1 MEVVPV
7 IGSGTSFKQYVTVAD
22 VMVPT
27 EVIPFSNNVT
37 VAVSEQPDGVETI
50 TETSALLIN
59 EIE

>member
-1 MEVVPV
+1 
-7 IGSGTSFKQYVTVAD
+7 
-22 VMVPT
+22 MVPT

-37 VAVSEQPDGVETI
+37 VAVSEQPAGVDTI